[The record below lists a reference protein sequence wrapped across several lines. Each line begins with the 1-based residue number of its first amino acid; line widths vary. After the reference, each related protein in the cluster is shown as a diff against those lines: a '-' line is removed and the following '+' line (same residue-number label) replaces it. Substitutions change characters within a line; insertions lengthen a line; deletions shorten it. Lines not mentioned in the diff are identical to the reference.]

1 MSDIIDW
8 MVGQLTKMVMLL
20 VLVGSVA
27 HADTYYYSAQAAF
40 DSQQRQ
46 LQIDMQQ
53 QMAQHNQMVRQ
64 IQQMVQQQIA
74 DTQRSIQASMMNMPE
89 PDEEVHV
96 VRQSHYSSSSSSSS
110 SRSSSRSYS
119 TQNVQP
125 AQSNPLAL
133 DDNEQA
139 FVPAKP
145 AVKTAPPLVDTTSD
159 NVRLTQEQQQL
170 ARMGIPIISGVRSQ
184 QEQEALKDHQDAN
197 GQWYTAQGRPVANR
211 SAHRTGD
218 AIDTGPLNAEQRK
231 KLASAGWYQPIPQQD
246 PGHWEKINPSTNVA
260 SR

>member
-1 MSDIIDW
+1 MSNVIGW

-20 VLVGSVA
+20 ALVGSVA
-27 HADTYYYSAQAAF
+27 HADSYYYSAQAAF

-53 QMAQHNQMVRQ
+53 QVAQHNQMVRQ

-96 VRQSHYSSSSSSSS
+96 VRQSHYSSSSS
-110 SRSSSRSYS
+110 RSSTRSYS
-119 TQNVQP
+119 AQSVQP
-125 AQSNPLAL
+125 AQSNTLAL
-133 DDNEQA
+133 DDNEQV

-145 AVKTAPPLVDTTSD
+145 AAKTAPPPVDTTSD

-170 ARMGIPIISGVRSQ
+170 SRMGIPIISGVRSQ

-197 GQWYTAQGRPVANR
+197 GQWYTAQGRPVANH

-231 KLASAGWYQPIPQQD
+231 KLASAGWFQPIPQQD
-246 PGHWEKINPSTNVA
+246 PGHWEKINPSTSVA